1 MLAAELVR
9 RQVALIIAA
18 GGAQSA
24 LAAKGATKT
33 TPIVFVTAD
42 DPVSLGLVASVGR
55 PGGNLT
61 GVTILIAELTAKRLQ
76 LLHELL
82 PHAVRVA
89 VLSNPSNS
97 VADAALR
104 ELKEAAQA
112 LNLHLQVFRVSTSR
126 EIDAAF
132 EMFVRERPDA
142 LFVTG
147 DALFLRRQVQLAVLA
162 AMHRVPA
169 TFALRDFAEA
179 GGLMSYGASLRDS
192 YRLVGTYAGKILK
205 GQSLQSC
212 QSYELRSSSSSS
224 TIKPP
229 ARLALQSQGRS

>member
-1 MLAAELVR
+1 M
-9 RQVALIIAA
+9 
-18 GGAQSA
+18 
-24 LAAKGATKT
+24 
-33 TPIVFVTAD
+33 
-42 DPVSLGLVASVGR
+42 ASVGR

-147 DALFLRRQVQLAVLA
+147 DALFLSRRVQLAVLA

-179 GGLMSYGASLRDS
+179 GGLMSYGASLRDA

-205 GQSLQSC
+205 GARPA
-212 QSYELRSSSSSS
+212 ELPVVRASKFELIINNQ
-224 TIKPP
+224 T
-229 ARLALQSQGRS
+229 ARALGLAVPGSVIAIADDVIE